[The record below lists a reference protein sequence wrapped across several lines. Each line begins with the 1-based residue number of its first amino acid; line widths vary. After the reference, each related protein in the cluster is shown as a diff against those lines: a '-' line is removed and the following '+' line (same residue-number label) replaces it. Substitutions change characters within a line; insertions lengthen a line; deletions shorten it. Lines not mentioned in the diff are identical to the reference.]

1 MWNVKATSLVT
12 GATGI
17 ISESFR
23 KYQSNITGRHAIREL
38 QKTAILVTAHIIPKI
53 GTKYSKWAITLHV
66 P

>member
-12 GATGI
+12 RATGA

-23 KYQSNITGRHAIREL
+23 KYQSNITGKHGIREL
-38 QKTAILVTAHIIPKI
+38 QKTAISAHIIPKV
-53 GTKYSKWAITLHV
+53 GTKHSKWAVTLHV